1 MSSTPPPPRVCVT
14 GGGGFIASWLVKLL
28 LSRGYAVHATVRD
41 PGNPK
46 NAHLEELDRAPENL
60 RLFKADVLDYD
71 TLTHAV
77 EGCEGVF
84 HLATPVPG
92 DEMVDPELEVL
103 DPAVK
108 GTLNVLK
115 VCSAAKVQKLV
126 LVSSNA
132 AVDFNPNWP
141 QDILKDES
149 CWSDIEFCKEN
160 GDWYSVAKIM
170 AEQAALEYGDKNGLN
185 VVTLCPPLVFGPL
198 LQPTVNTSSK
208 FLIYVVKVKL
218 SFNANCI
225 YPCILDC
232 IHYYT
237 EWFQIQLFKRWR
249 GFKYYGGPDVMN
261 NKLWHIVDVRDV
273 ADALLLL
280 YEKKVSSGRYICS
293 PNHICTKDLVALLKM
308 MYPKYNC
315 VDNIL
320 DVDQK
325 ASLTCQ
331 KLMDLGWE
339 PRTLEETL
347 KDSVECYEKAG
358 ALQDVPG
365 HPCRL
370 PHLFRLAGDQ

>member
-1 MSSTPPPPRVCVT
+1 MAALPRVCVT

-28 LSRGYAVHATVRD
+28 LSRGYAVHATLRD
-41 PGNPK
+41 PGNPR
-46 NAHLEELDRAPENL
+46 NAHLKELDKAPENL

-71 TLTHAV
+71 TLTPAV

-84 HLATPVPG
+84 HLATPVPE
-92 DEMVDPELEVL
+92 DKMVDPELEVL

-126 LVSSNA
+126 VVSSNA

-149 CWSDIEFCKEN
+149 CWSDKEFCKEN

-170 AEQAALEYGDKNGLN
+170 AEQAALEYRDKNGLN

-208 FLIYVVKVKL
+208 FLIYVIK
-218 SFNANCI
+218 
-225 YPCILDC
+225 
-232 IHYYT
+232 
-237 EWFQIQLFKRWR
+237 
-249 GFKYYGGPDVMN
+249 GGPDVMN

-280 YEKKVSSGRYICS
+280 YEKKESSGRYICS
-293 PNHICTKDLVALLKM
+293 PNHICTKDLVALLKK

-315 VDNIL
+315 VDKIL
-320 DVDQK
+320 DVDPK

-339 PRTLEETL
+339 PRPLEETL
-347 KDSVECYEKAG
+347 KDSIECYEKAG
-358 ALQDVPG
+358 ALRDVDG

>member
-1 MSSTPPPPRVCVT
+1 MWSEKKTRGQRQYYLACRSEIGEVQQWRIGGKAMAALPRVCVT

-46 NAHLEELDRAPENL
+46 NAHLKELDKAQENL

-71 TLTHAV
+71 TLTPAV

-84 HLATPVPG
+84 HLATPVPE
-92 DEMVDPELEVL
+92 DKIVDPELEVL
-103 DPAVK
+103 DPALK

-115 VCSAAKVQKLV
+115 VCSASKVQKLV
-126 LVSSNA
+126 VLSSNA

-149 CWSDIEFCKEN
+149 CWSDKEFCKETGN
-160 GDWYSVAKIM
+160 WYCVAKIV
-170 AEQAALEYGDKNGLN
+170 AEEAALEYGDKNGLN
-185 VVTLCPPLVFGPL
+185 VVTLCPPLTLGPL
-198 LQPTVNTSSK
+198 LQPTVNASSK
-208 FLIYVVKVKL
+208 FLIYVIK
-218 SFNANCI
+218 
-225 YPCILDC
+225 
-232 IHYYT
+232 
-237 EWFQIQLFKRWR
+237 
-249 GFKYYGGPDVMN
+249 GGSDAIT

-280 YEKKVSSGRYICS
+280 YEKKESSGRYICS
-293 PNHICTKDLVALLKM
+293 PNHICMRDLVALLKK
-308 MYPKYNC
+308 MYPKYNY

-320 DVDQK
+320 DVDSK

-331 KLMDLGWE
+331 KLMDLGWK
-339 PRTLEETL
+339 PRPLEETL
-347 KDSVECYEKAG
+347 KDSVEFYEKAG
-358 ALQDVPG
+358 ALRDVDG

-370 PHLFRLAGDQ
+370 PYLFRLVGNQ

>member
-46 NAHLEELDRAPENL
+46 NAHLKELDRAPENL

-92 DEMVDPELEVL
+92 DKMVDPELEVL

-208 FLIYVVKVKL
+208 FLIYVVK
-218 SFNANCI
+218 
-225 YPCILDC
+225 
-232 IHYYT
+232 
-237 EWFQIQLFKRWR
+237 
-249 GFKYYGGPDVMN
+249 
-261 NKLWHIVDVRDV
+261 DVRDV

-280 YEKKVSSGRYICS
+280 YEKKESSGRYICS

-339 PRTLEETL
+339 PRALEETL

>member
-1 MSSTPPPPRVCVT
+1 
-14 GGGGFIASWLVKLL
+14 
-28 LSRGYAVHATVRD
+28 
-41 PGNPK
+41 
-46 NAHLEELDRAPENL
+46 
-60 RLFKADVLDYD
+60 
-71 TLTHAV
+71 
-77 EGCEGVF
+77 
-84 HLATPVPG
+84 
-92 DEMVDPELEVL
+92 MVDPELEVL

-126 LVSSNA
+126 VVSSNA

-141 QDILKDES
+141 QDVVKDES
-149 CWSDIEFCKEN
+149 CWSDKEFCKEN

-208 FLIYVVKVKL
+208 FLIYVIK
-218 SFNANCI
+218 
-225 YPCILDC
+225 
-232 IHYYT
+232 
-237 EWFQIQLFKRWR
+237 
-249 GFKYYGGPDVMN
+249 GGPDVMN

-280 YEKKVSSGRYICS
+280 YEKKESSGRYICS
-293 PNHICTKDLVALLKM
+293 PNHIRTKDLVALLKK
-308 MYPKYNC
+308 MYPEYNC

-320 DVDQK
+320 DVDPK

-339 PRTLEETL
+339 PRPLEETL

-358 ALQDVPG
+358 ALRDVPG